1 MPSSTSSSSPVP
13 PADPRAARL
22 TASDRPGVAQPVPVR
37 PVPELPWRG
46 ILPAAALLALLLIGG
61 WEWHWREFG
70 VTPSYR
76 DDDGLWAIQRR
87 RVDATGRDATV
98 IVGAS
103 RVFFD
108 IQLPVWERLSGRR
121 PIQLAVVGTSPLF
134 ALESLANDAHFKGR
148 VLVGIAPDVF
158 FSGYEYRKSWAQYV
172 LRQSPSERVGK
183 WLSMHLVEP
192 YFAFYDEDFAL
203 FTVLKRQPWPL
214 RPGREAGIQVR
225 KLGNTE
231 ADRNNRM
238 WDKVVN
244 DAGYRDLARRIWAQ
258 DFNDPPPTPQ
268 EAAEAKNT
276 LEKQIARATAA
287 VAKLKARG
295 VPVLFVREP
304 STGEYLKYEDRMFPR
319 ATSWDLL
326 LEKTGAPGIHFQD
339 YPSLQPD
346 LQGYDLPEWSHMAG
360 PSADRFTVALYQ
372 LIDAEYGRPQG
383 VRW

>member
-1 MPSSTSSSSPVP
+1 MPSSTSSSSAVP

-37 PVPELPWRG
+37 PVPDLPWRG
-46 ILPAAALLALLLIGG
+46 ILPAAAVLALLLLGG

-87 RVDATGRDATV
+87 RVDAAGRDATV

-134 ALESLANDAHFKGR
+134 ALESLADDADFKGR

-158 FSGYEYRKSWAQYV
+158 FSGYEYRKAWGRYV

-192 YFAFYDEDFAL
+192 YFAFYDDDFAL

-214 RPGREAGIQVR
+214 RPGREASIQVR
-225 KLGNTE
+225 KLGNT
-231 ADRNNRM
+231 
-238 WDKVVN
+238 
-244 DAGYRDLARRIWAQ
+244 
-258 DFNDPPPTPQ
+258 
-268 EAAEAKNT
+268 
-276 LEKQIARATAA
+276 
-287 VAKLKARG
+287 
-295 VPVLFVREP
+295 
-304 STGEYLKYEDRMFPR
+304 
-319 ATSWDLL
+319 
-326 LEKTGAPGIHFQD
+326 
-339 YPSLQPD
+339 
-346 LQGYDLPEWSHMAG
+346 
-360 PSADRFTVALYQ
+360 
-372 LIDAEYGRPQG
+372 
-383 VRW
+383 